1 MTLYTLIKIK
11 KVTAGEVRSQ
21 GIELNIAGQITP
33 AWKIIG
39 GYAYTDA
46 EVTKDNTL
54 QKGTALAN
62 IPKNSFNLL
71 NIYEFQDGPLQGLGL
86 GINQKYIDK
95 RAGQTA
101 NSTYTM
107 KGYAV
112 TDLVSYY
119 QATPKLRINLDLK
132 NLFDKVYD
140 ESAFS
145 LYAYPGE
152 SRTVQV
158 GMSYTF

>member
-1 MTLYTLIKIK
+1 
-11 KVTAGEVRSQ
+11 VT
-21 GIELNIAGQITP
+21 T
-33 AWKIIG
+33 
-39 GYAYTDA
+39 
-46 EVTKDNTL
+46 DNTL

-71 NIYEFQDGPLQGLGL
+71 NIYEFQVGPLQGLGL

-119 QATPKLRINLDLK
+119 QATPKLRLNLDVK
-132 NLFDKVYD
+132 NIFDKVYD
-140 ESAFS
+140 ESAFN

-152 SRTVQV
+152 SRTVQL